1 MRNQL
6 KSFIKFFYVI
16 GLPTISIL
24 LYAFNLHKIFSL
36 NLLQIILIHTGVLL
50 VMFNALFYSFHMS
63 KTTMLSRFNISLAP
77 AIGLAIALDSPG
89 NIQILILCVGIE
101 FRYKDLFGKTSPK
114 EKSGNYFKTNT

>member
-16 GLPTISIL
+16 GLPAISIL
-24 LYAFNLHKIFSL
+24 LYAFNLHKIFSFS
-36 NLLQIILIHTGVLL
+36 LLHIILIHTAVLL

-63 KTTMLSRFNISLAP
+63 KTTMLSRFSISLAP
-77 AIGLAIALDSPG
+77 AIGFAIALENSG
-89 NIQILILCVGIE
+89 NIQFLILCIGIE
-101 FRYKDLFGKTSPK
+101 FKYKDLFGKRISK